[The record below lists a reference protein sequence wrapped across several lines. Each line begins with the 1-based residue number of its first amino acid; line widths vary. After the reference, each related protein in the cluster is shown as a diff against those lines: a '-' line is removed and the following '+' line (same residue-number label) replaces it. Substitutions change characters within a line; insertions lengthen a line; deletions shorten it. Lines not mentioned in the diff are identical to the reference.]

1 MPKRYLMGK
10 RPLVGRWSDDLES
23 EVYGEEYLGRTVFE
37 LEPVVMSTGILDQY
51 GDPILYT
58 DGLDPIGFTRF

>member
-1 MPKRYLMGK
+1 M
-10 RPLVGRWSDDLES
+10 VARWSDDLES

-37 LEPVVMSTGILDQY
+37 LEPAVMSTGVLDQY

-58 DGLDPIGFTRF
+58 DEMDPIGFTRF